1 MSQLEEYFEVGLKF
15 HGHKCPAM
23 PMGLRAGL
31 AAMNA
36 LGVERAK
43 NKELIVRSETGKG
56 HAAGCF
62 LDGIMTATGC
72 TYGKSNIEN
81 LEQNRSNPSP
91 ARVLCRASLPST
103 LAGQLALFQ
112 IAPGDLVP
120 IFVQPSLPDFP
131 ESPFPS

>member
-1 MSQLEEYFEVGLKF
+1 MTNSKIYSLYLNGFLNN
-15 HGHKCPAM
+15 
-23 PMGLRAGL
+23 L
-31 AAMNA
+31 A
-36 LGVERAK
+36 
-43 NKELIVRSETGKG
+43 S
-56 HAAGCF
+56 
-62 LDGIMTATGC
+62 
-72 TYGKSNIEN
+72 N

-131 ESPFPS
+131 EKSIPFMKHPG